1 MDLELGLINMFM
13 WLKHF
18 ILLLCEGSPCDP
30 MWFVSLLQRLT
41 KSHHLLLVE
50 NETCKSNNE
59 NKFFRNETSSR
70 AIKEEM
76 EDGKHELVATFVT
89 IDLK

>member
-1 MDLELGLINMFM
+1 MLM

-30 MWFVSLLQRLT
+30 MWFISLLCKGLQIHIICCRL
-41 KSHHLLLVE
+41 KK
-50 NETCKSNNE
+50 TCKSNIE

-76 EDGKHELVATFVT
+76 EDGKYELVATFVML
-89 IDLK
+89 DLK

>member
-1 MDLELGLINMFM
+1 
-13 WLKHF
+13 
-18 ILLLCEGSPCDP
+18 
-30 MWFVSLLQRLT
+30 
-41 KSHHLLLVE
+41 LLLVE

-70 AIKEEM
+70 AIKKEM
-76 EDGKHELVATFVT
+76 EDDKHELVATFVT